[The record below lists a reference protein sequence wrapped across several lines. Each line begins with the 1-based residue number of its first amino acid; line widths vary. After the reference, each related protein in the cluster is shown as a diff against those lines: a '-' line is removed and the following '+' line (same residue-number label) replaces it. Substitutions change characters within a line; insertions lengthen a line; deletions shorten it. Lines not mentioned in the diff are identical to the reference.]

1 MFNIKSKDNGI
12 ITYSDLKKPS
22 IRIFYYVLFAVC
34 LIITLISIAP
44 PVWVFLS
51 SFKDIKEFTLD
62 PSLIPKSFDFSR
74 FVKTW
79 NDLKFV
85 KYYIN
90 SFYSVAGSVVC
101 AIVFN
106 GLLAY
111 AISILKPKGSKFIYG
126 LILGS
131 LMVPATTSV
140 VPLFINLSKMHLN
153 GTFYPLWLSIG
164 ANAFYIVL
172 YKQFFDTLP
181 ASIIEAAKI
190 DGCNNWQIFFKIVMP
205 LSKPITMVIAMYA
218 VNAAWSDFLL
228 PYLLLNNSGHET
240 IMVRLFQF
248 RTSIKATDVEVL
260 RAIVFA
266 IIPPIIL
273 FTLFQKQITQSN
285 THSGVKG

>member
-1 MFNIKSKDNGI
+1 M
-12 ITYSDLKKPS
+12 
-22 IRIFYYVLFAVC
+22 
-34 LIITLISIAP
+34 
-44 PVWVFLS
+44 
-51 SFKDIKEFTLD
+51 
-62 PSLIPKSFDFSR
+62 
-74 FVKTW
+74 
-79 NDLKFV
+79 
-85 KYYIN
+85 
-90 SFYSVAGSVVC
+90 
-101 AIVFN
+101 
-106 GLLAY
+106 AY

-181 ASIIEAAKI
+181 ASIIEASKI

-266 IIPPIIL
+266 IIPPIVL

>member
-34 LIITLISIAP
+34 IIITLISIAP

-51 SFKDIKEFTLD
+51 SFKDIKEFTLE
-62 PSLIPKSFDFSR
+62 PSLIPKNFDFSR

-153 GTFYPLWLSIG
+153 GTFYPLWFSIG

>member
-51 SFKDIKEFTLD
+51 SFKDIKEFTLE

-90 SFYSVAGSVVC
+90 SFYSVVGSVVC

-181 ASIIEAAKI
+181 SSIIEAAKI

>member
-1 MFNIKSKDNGI
+1 MFRVKSKENGI

-22 IRIFYYVLFAVC
+22 VRFFYYVLFVVC
-34 LIITLISIAP
+34 ILVTLIAIAP

-62 PSLIPKSFDFSR
+62 PTLLPKSFDFSK
-74 FVKTW
+74 FIKTW

-101 AIVFN
+101 AVVFN

-111 AISILKPKGSKFIYG
+111 AISILKPKGSKFIYA

-140 VPLFINLSKMHLN
+140 VPLFINLSKMGLN

-164 ANAFYIVL
+164 ANAFFIVL

-181 ASIIEAAKI
+181 TSVIEAARI
-190 DGCNNWQIFFKIVMP
+190 DGCSNWKIFFKIVMP

-273 FTLFQKQITQSN
+273 FSLFQKQITQSN

>member
-1 MFNIKSKDNGI
+1 VFNIKSKDNGI

-34 LIITLISIAP
+34 IIITLISIAP

-51 SFKDIKEFTLD
+51 SFKDIKEFTLE

>member
-1 MFNIKSKDNGI
+1 MFRVKSKENGI
-12 ITYSDLKKPS
+12 ITNSDLKKPS
-22 IRIFYYVLFAVC
+22 VRFFYYVLFVVC
-34 LIITLISIAP
+34 ILVTLIAIAP

-62 PSLIPKSFDFSR
+62 PTLLPKSFDFSK
-74 FVKTW
+74 FIKTW

-101 AIVFN
+101 AVVFN

-111 AISILKPKGSKFIYG
+111 AISILKPKGSKFIYA

-140 VPLFINLSKMHLN
+140 VPLFINLSKMGLN

-164 ANAFYIVL
+164 ANAFFIVL

-181 ASIIEAAKI
+181 TSVIEAARI
-190 DGCNNWQIFFKIVMP
+190 DGCSNWKIFFKIVMP

-273 FTLFQKQITQSN
+273 FSLFQKHITQSN